1 MTSEPAIHLLNVTI
15 SMRVMSAGD
24 GYEYLLRTVAA
35 GDGDRSLSTPLT
47 RYYTEEG
54 TPPGFWMGSC
64 LPYLGGGELAEVG
77 RVSEAQLQLL
87 VGMGRDPITGD
98 PLGEAYRQYAS
109 VQERV
114 DQRVADLDPGLGP
127 VSRAEQVAAIEAEE
141 AERGTR
147 RAVAGYDLTFSVP
160 KSLSALWGVADA
172 GTQPLIVDAHH
183 QAVAEVIAFLEREV
197 ATTRVGTAGPEGAV
211 AHVDVA
217 GVLVTAF
224 DHYDSRSGDPQLHT
238 HVVVSNKVLTVQ
250 DQKWRTLAGRPVHAS
265 VVALSELYNAT
276 LADRITGMFGIEW
289 EARERGRDRNPA
301 WELALVPDELI
312 SEFSSR
318 TRQIEEEK
326 TRLIDAYRAK
336 HGREP
341 SAKTI
346 LKLRAQ
352 ATLATRPEKRVQ
364 SLATLTANWRHRAGT
379 VLGEDA
385 TAWARTLTTAAGEQ
399 TALLRAD
406 DVPLDTITDLGQSVV
421 AAVVEKRSTWRRW
434 NLHAEASRQLMGV
447 RFASAEDRE
456 AITGMVTDAAEQA
469 SLRLTPQELAS
480 SPLLFRR
487 ADGSS
492 RFRHPSAILY
502 STEEL
507 LAAEDRLLDR
517 SHLTTGPTVELATV
531 EQITSRPD
539 AEGRRLGPD
548 QADALQRI
556 AVSGR
561 VVDVLVGPAGAGKT
575 TAMSALKRA
584 WEQQHGAGSVVGLA
598 PSENAAQ
605 VLGEELGIETE
616 NTARWWQMHL
626 LNGTTFDKEQL
637 VILDEASLA
646 GTGSLDRITGLA
658 EQAGAKVLLVGDW
671 SQLQAV
677 DAGGAFGMLVHDR
690 DDAPE
695 LVDVH
700 RFTQAWEKANSL
712 ALRHGRTP
720 AIDTLIEHDRVRG
733 GEQDAMVDAAYTA
746 WRADVQ
752 AGRASILVAETRET
766 VTQLNE
772 RARADLILDGTITPG
787 REVTLHDGTQASKG
801 DRVITRENDRRLRSK
816 NGKNW
821 VRNGDRWTITAVAG
835 DGSITVR
842 PAGRRFGGSLVLPAA
857 YVAEQVELGYAITG
871 HRAQGITVDTAHTVV
886 TATTTRENFYVAM
899 TRGRHGNYA
908 YVATDTTDD
917 AHVAPHPSDNPDA
930 TARSVLYGVLQ
941 HVGAELSAHET
952 ITVEHERWGSIAQL
966 AAEYET
972 IAQAG
977 QHNRWA
983 RLLTASGLDEK
994 QVDDVLGSDTYGAL
1008 SAELRRAEANHHDL
1022 DALFPRLVAA
1032 RDFADADDIASVLH
1046 HRLARATARPAG
1058 SGRTRRSPRLIA
1070 GLIPRASGVTD
1081 PEMHHALT
1089 EREELIE
1096 HRASAVL
1103 DRDLDEREAWTAALG
1118 NKPTDVRA
1126 AQRWRQAGRVV
1137 AAYRDRYQITDDTP
1151 LGPGAGSDAQK
1162 IDAARAAAALTR
1174 AQQLSRYS
1182 WSVEQPDL
1190 GMEARQGRT
1199 L

>member
-1 MTSEPAIHLLNVTI
+1 
-15 SMRVMSAGD
+15 MRVMSAGD

-54 TPPGFWMGSC
+54 TPPGFWMGSG
-64 LPYLGGGELAEVG
+64 LPYLGGGELAEG
-77 RVSEAQLQLL
+77 GQVSEAQLQLL
-87 VGMGRDPITGD
+87 VGMGRDPITGE
-98 PLGEAYRQYAS
+98 PLGEAYRRYAS

-114 DQRVADLDPGLGP
+114 DQRVADLNPELGP

-160 KSLSALWGVADA
+160 KSLSAWWGVADA
-172 GTQPLIVDAHH
+172 GTQSLIADAHH

-197 ATTRVGTAGPEGAV
+197 ATTRVGAAGPEGAV

-217 GVLVTAF
+217 GVLATAF

-238 HVVVSNKVLTVQ
+238 HVAVSNKVLTVQ

-301 WELALVPDELI
+301 WELAPVPEELVA
-312 SEFSSR
+312 EFSSR
-318 TRQIEEEK
+318 SRQIEEEK
-326 TRLIDAYRAK
+326 TRLIDSYRAK

-364 SLATLTANWRHRAGT
+364 SLAALTANWRHRAGEI
-379 VLGEDA
+379 LGEDA

-399 TALLRAD
+399 AALLRAD

-421 AAVVEKRSTWRRW
+421 AVVGEKRSTWRRW
-434 NLHAEASRQLMGV
+434 NLHSEASRQLMGV
-447 RFASAEDRE
+447 RFASSEDRE
-456 AITGMVTDAAEQA
+456 AITGLVTDAAEQA
-469 SLRLTPQELAS
+469 SLRLTPPELSS

-487 ADGSS
+487 PDGSS
-492 RFRHPSAILY
+492 RFRHPSAVLY

-517 SHLTTGPTVELATV
+517 SHATTGPTVELATV
-531 EQITSRPD
+531 EKITSRPD
-539 AEGRRLGPD
+539 AEGRRLGAD
-548 QADALQRI
+548 QADALQRV
-556 AVSGR
+556 AMSGR

-616 NTARWWQMHL
+616 NTARWWQMHRL
-626 LNGTTFDKEQL
+626 HDTTFDKDQL

-658 EQAGAKVLLVGDW
+658 EQTGAKVLLVGDW

-695 LVDVH
+695 LTDVH
-700 RFTQAWEKANSL
+700 RFTQSWERSNSL
-712 ALRHGRTP
+712 ALRHGRIP

-746 WRADVQ
+746 WREDLQ
-752 AGRASILVAETRET
+752 AGRASILVAETRDT

-787 REVTLHDGTQASKG
+787 REVTLRDGTQASKG

-821 VRNGDRWTITAVAG
+821 VRNGDRWTITAVSS

-857 YVAEQVELGYAITG
+857 YVADQVELGYAITG
-871 HRAQGITVDTAHTVV
+871 HRAQGVTVDTAHAVV

-899 TRGRHGNYA
+899 TRGRHGNHA
-908 YVATDTTDD
+908 YVATDTADD

-930 TARSVLYGVLQ
+930 TARSRPVR
-941 HVGAELSAHET
+941 GAPARRRG
-952 ITVEHERWGSIAQL
+952 TVR
-966 AAEYET
+966 
-972 IAQAG
+972 
-977 QHNRWA
+977 
-983 RLLTASGLDEK
+983 
-994 QVDDVLGSDTYGAL
+994 
-1008 SAELRRAEANHHDL
+1008 
-1022 DALFPRLVAA
+1022 A
-1032 RDFADADDIASVLH
+1032 RDH
-1046 HRLARATARPAG
+1046 HRRTRALGVHRPVGGGVRDHRPSRTARPLRHPPG
-1058 SGRTRRSPRLIA
+1058 NLGP
-1070 GLIPRASGVTD
+1070 
-1081 PEMHHALT
+1081 
-1089 EREELIE
+1089 
-1096 HRASAVL
+1096 HR
-1103 DRDLDEREAWTAALG
+1103 G
-1118 NKPTDVRA
+1118 
-1126 AQRWRQAGRVV
+1126 AGRSRARLRRLRCPVRG
-1137 AAYRDRYQITDDTP
+1137 AA
-1151 LGPGAGSDAQK
+1151 PGRGES
-1162 IDAARAAAALTR
+1162 
-1174 AQQLSRYS
+1174 SR
-1182 WSVEQPDL
+1182 P
-1190 GMEARQGRT
+1190 
-1199 L
+1199 

>member
-1 MTSEPAIHLLNVTI
+1 MSSAHLAGMTV

-35 GDGDRSLSTPLT
+35 GDGDRFLSTPLT

-54 TPPGFWMGSC
+54 TPPGFWMGSG
-64 LPYLGGGELAEVG
+64 LPYLGGGELSESG

-87 VGMGRDPITGD
+87 VGMGRDPITGE

-114 DQRVADLDPGLGP
+114 DHRVADLDPELGP

-160 KSLSALWGVADA
+160 KSLSAWWGVA
-172 GTQPLIVDAHH
+172 DAHH
-183 QAVAEVIAFLEREV
+183 QAVAEVVAFLEREV
-197 ATTRVGTAGPEGAV
+197 AATRVGAAGPDGAV

-217 GVLVTAF
+217 GVLATAF

-250 DQKWRTLAGRPVHAS
+250 DQKWRTLAGRPVHAA

-276 LADRITGMFGIEW
+276 LADRTTGMFGIEW
-289 EARERGRDRNPA
+289 ETRERGRDRNPA
-301 WELALVPDELI
+301 WELAPVPDELI

-318 TRQIEEEK
+318 SRQIEEEK

-341 SAKTI
+341 SAKTV

-352 ATLATRPEKRVQ
+352 ATLATRPEKQVQ
-364 SLATLTANWRHRAGT
+364 SLATLTANWRHRAGE
-379 VLGEDA
+379 VLGA
-385 TAWARTLTTAAGEQ
+385 NVTGWARTLTA
-399 TALLRAD
+399 
-406 DVPLDTITDLGQSVV
+406 
-421 AAVVEKRSTWRRW
+421 
-434 NLHAEASRQLMGV
+434 
-447 RFASAEDRE
+447 
-456 AITGMVTDAAEQA
+456 TGEQA
-469 SLRLTPQELAS
+469 SLRLTPPELAS
-480 SPLLFRR
+480 SPVVFRR
-487 ADGSS
+487 PGAV
-492 RFRHPSAILY
+492 LY

-517 SHLTTGPTVELATV
+517 SHATSGPTVELATV
-531 EQITSRPD
+531 EKITSRPD

-548 QADALQRI
+548 QADALQRN

-584 WEQQHGAGSVVGLA
+584 WEQQHGTGSVVGLA

-626 LNGTTFDKEQL
+626 LHGTTFDKDQL

-646 GTGSLDRITGLA
+646 GTGSLNRITGLA

-695 LVDVH
+695 LTDVH
-700 RFTQAWEKANSL
+700 RFTHQWEKANSL
-712 ALRHGRTP
+712 ALRHGRTG

-752 AGRASILVAETRET
+752 AGQASILVAEARET

-821 VRNGDRWTITAVAG
+821 VRNGDRWTITAIAG

-871 HRAQGITVDTAHTVV
+871 HRAQGVTVDTAHTVV
-886 TATTTRENFYVAM
+886 TAATTRENF
-899 TRGRHGNYA
+899 
-908 YVATDTTDD
+908 
-917 AHVAPHPSDNPDA
+917 
-930 TARSVLYGVLQ
+930 
-941 HVGAELSAHET
+941 
-952 ITVEHERWGSIAQL
+952 
-966 AAEYET
+966 
-972 IAQAG
+972 
-977 QHNRWA
+977 
-983 RLLTASGLDEK
+983 
-994 QVDDVLGSDTYGAL
+994 
-1008 SAELRRAEANHHDL
+1008 
-1022 DALFPRLVAA
+1022 
-1032 RDFADADDIASVLH
+1032 
-1046 HRLARATARPAG
+1046 
-1058 SGRTRRSPRLIA
+1058 
-1070 GLIPRASGVTD
+1070 
-1081 PEMHHALT
+1081 
-1089 EREELIE
+1089 
-1096 HRASAVL
+1096 
-1103 DRDLDEREAWTAALG
+1103 
-1118 NKPTDVRA
+1118 
-1126 AQRWRQAGRVV
+1126 
-1137 AAYRDRYQITDDTP
+1137 
-1151 LGPGAGSDAQK
+1151 
-1162 IDAARAAAALTR
+1162 
-1174 AQQLSRYS
+1174 
-1182 WSVEQPDL
+1182 
-1190 GMEARQGRT
+1190 
-1199 L
+1199 